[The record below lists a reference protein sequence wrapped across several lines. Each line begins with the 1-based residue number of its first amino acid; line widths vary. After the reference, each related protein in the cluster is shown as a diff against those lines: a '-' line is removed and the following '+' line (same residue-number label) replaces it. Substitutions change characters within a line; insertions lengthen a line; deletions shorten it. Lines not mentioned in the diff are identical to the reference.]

1 MAYIKQIKTGDVTYD
16 LRAKW
21 DQKGNVIDTSYLKL
35 TGGTL
40 TGALSVN
47 GVLSASNNLIVNGTT
62 TLNGATTSNS
72 TLHLT
77 NPSDAGY
84 GTSVAVFG
92 IGPLNSTN
100 MQLDGNE
107 IFVQNN
113 GAQSILYLNK
123 DATAWEGRVQT
134 GSHLYV
140 KHDIQVG
147 SETDAATAGPMI
159 SLRAD
164 KYFIGLHIGTGTSG
178 NRGIYDWGTTGWL
191 LYRTNSNEL
200 KSQAHSPNS
209 DYNLRHIGYGT
220 GVPSN
225 SAGSNGD
232 IYIRYL

>member
-1 MAYIKQIKTGDVTYD
+1 MAYIKQITIDGTLYD
-16 LRAKW
+16 LRAKE
-21 DQKGNVIDTSYLKL
+21 DQNGSVIDTSYLKL

-40 TGALSVN
+40 TGTLSVN
-47 GVLSASNNLIVNGTT
+47 GVLSANNNLIVNGTT

-84 GTSVAVFG
+84 GTNVAVFG

-100 MQLDGNE
+100 MQIDGNE

-113 GAQSILYLNK
+113 GTQSVLYLNK

-140 KHDIQVG
+140 KRNIQVG
-147 SETDAATAGPMI
+147 LETDAATAGPTVALKAG
-159 SLRAD
+159 S
-164 KYFIGLHIGTGTSG
+164 YNIGLHIGTGTSG

-191 LYRTNSNEL
+191 LYRTDSNEL

-232 IYIRYL
+232 VYIRYL